1 MEENKNLENEI
12 IEKAAEETA
21 TEEIVEEVI
30 ETTED
35 AVEEVIETADD
46 AEEVIEEA
54 AEVVAEAV
62 EELEATEEIPEEA
75 KKGSKM
81 GAIIAIIVAAVIIIA
96 AVATSMM
103 NFNKYNK
110 LGYVDISG
118 KTVQDIAD
126 AQGITLAEFLEAYS
140 LPADM
145 PGDTTEANAYYSIPT
160 GVIAEMNGLDFAT
173 LKSMLKFQDDVTEET
188 PWGIAEG
195 GILLADYI
203 GGADKVDAFKEQYGL
218 GDEVTAETPW
228 GEIRN
233 TVDTIELEK
242 RQAEEAAAATGDLV
256 DAPAEEVTE

>member
-12 IEKAAEETA
+12 IEETTEEVAAEEVS
-21 TEEIVEEVI
+21 EEIVEEVA
-30 ETTED
+30 EEATE
-35 AVEEVIETADD
+35 AVETEEVVEEA
-46 AEEVIEEA
+46 AEVIEEA
-54 AEVVAEAV
+54 V
-62 EELEATEEIPEEA
+62 EETVETEEIPEET
-75 KKGSKM
+75 KKGSKA
-81 GAIIAIIVAAVIIIA
+81 GVIIAILVAAVIIIL
-96 AVATSMM
+96 AVVTSMM
-103 NFNKYNK
+103 SFNKYNK

-126 AQGITLAEFLEAYS
+126 AQGITLAEFLEAYK

-145 PGDTTEANAYYSIPT
+145 PGDTTEANAYYSIPA

-173 LKSMLKFQDDVTEET
+173 LKAMLKLPEGVTEET
-188 PWGIAEG
+188 PWGEAEG

-233 TVDTIELEK
+233 IVDTIELEK
-242 RQAEEAAAATGDLV
+242 RQAEEAAAAQ
-256 DAPAEEVTE
+256 APVEDGGEAEVVAE